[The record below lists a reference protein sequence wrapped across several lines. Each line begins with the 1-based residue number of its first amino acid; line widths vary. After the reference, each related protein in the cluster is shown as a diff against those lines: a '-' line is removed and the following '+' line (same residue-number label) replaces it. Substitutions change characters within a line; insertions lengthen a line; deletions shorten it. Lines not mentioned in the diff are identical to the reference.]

1 MTTTVRRL
9 MVSALLIP
17 LLAFGALASPASA
30 ADGQGAQGAQG
41 AQDGQGNGSRHGRS
55 PADDPT
61 ADIKDRL
68 AAIPGVTITE
78 EKPTTTGHRY
88 FIATYTQP
96 IDHNRPWLGT
106 FQQRFSLLHR
116 GYDRPTVFYT
126 NGYTLGTNP
135 SRTEP
140 TRLVDGNQVS
150 IEYRFFTPS
159 RPNPA
164 DWSKAGIRQ
173 GAADSHRLVT
183 ALKRIYQEEWLSTG
197 ASKGGMSS
205 TFYRRF
211 YPDDVAGTIA
221 YVAPNNTNVN
231 DYAAYSEFFR
241 TVGTPEC
248 RARLNAA
255 QRELL
260 VRRDR
265 LEARFVADNTAAG
278 STFNTLGTPDRAY
291 EAGVLDVVWAFWQ
304 YSLEADCVKV
314 PVAATATDDE
324 LYAWFDSQSG
334 ITGNSDQSLAKYTAY
349 YYQAATELGAPF
361 FDVSHLKG
369 VLHYDYKELYSVR
382 SYVPKEIP
390 TVFNPNAMPDI
401 DRWVKREGERIMYV
415 YGGNDPWGAK
425 PFRLGRGSE
434 DSYVYT
440 VPGGNH
446 GSKIEQLP
454 AAQSAEATAKVLE
467 WAGLGDPNAARSLA
481 KSPQAGAEF
490 GPLDVEGQRL
500 EQERRPL

>member
-1 MTTTVRRL
+1 MTTKLKRL
-9 MVSALLIP
+9 LVAVLLIP
-17 LLAFGALASPASA
+17 VFGVGGLAAPASA
-30 ADGQGAQGAQG
+30 ATGRGTEAAGAA
-41 AQDGQGNGSRHGRS
+41 HHRS

-78 EKPTTTGHRY
+78 EKPTDADHRY
-88 FIATYTQP
+88 FLATYTQP
-96 IDHNRPWLGT
+96 IDHLRPWLGS

-126 NGYTLGTNP
+126 NGYTLGTTP

-159 RPNPA
+159 RPEPA

-173 GAADSHRLVT
+173 QAADSHDLVT
-183 ALKRIYQEEWLSTG
+183 ALKRIYQQEWLSTG

-211 YPDDVAGTIA
+211 YPDDMAGTIA
-221 YVAPNNTNVN
+221 YVAPNNTDVS
-231 DYAAYSEFFR
+231 DYSAYTDFFR

-248 RARLNAA
+248 RAKLNAA

-265 LEARFVADNTAAG
+265 LEPRYVAANQAAG

-304 YSLEADCVKV
+304 YSLESDCAKV

-324 LYAWFDSQSG
+324 LLAWYDAQSG
-334 ITGNSDQSLAKYTAY
+334 LTGNSDQSLAKYTAY
-349 YYQAATELGAPF
+349 YYQAATELGAPY
-361 FDVSHLKG
+361 FDVSYLKDQ
-369 VLHYDYKELYSVR
+369 LHYDYKELYSAR

-390 TVFNPNAMPDI
+390 TVFNPKAMPDI
-401 DRWVKREGERIMYV
+401 DRWVKRDAERMMFV

-425 PFRLGRGSE
+425 PFHLGRGSD
-434 DSYVYT
+434 DSYVYV

-446 GSKIEQLP
+446 GSNIAKLP
-454 AAQSAEATAKVLE
+454 ADQSAEATAKVLE
-467 WAGLGDPNAARSLA
+467 WAGLGGDQDAARSFA
-481 KSPQAGAEF
+481 KSAQPGAPF

-500 EQERRPL
+500 DQERRPL